1 MPQINK
7 KHRGGA
13 LLTALFIM
21 TLVAIVATA
30 MSTKVQVDIYRTR
43 LIIVHDKLYLA
54 AQAVAFWGMGE
65 LNDVKKHFAKRDAQ
79 GMVSQYPQT
88 MTGIYPS
95 VTLSGGLY
103 DLQARYNLNNL
114 VNKKAILGFINF
126 VGNTVPDIT
135 MPEKMKLALATADW
149 ISTYDLAVGK
159 DHYLSYYLNQR
170 PPYHPSHQLMNSSS
184 ELRLIQDVSAQT
196 YLALQPHITALPEPT
211 AININ
216 TASKQVLLSLSNT
229 INDEKVNEIISA
241 RGENGIKKLA
251 TINELLQK
259 LNIANDQITLESSY
273 FLNVA
278 HASSE
283 NLHFTMYTLLK
294 RSKDKKGKLSV
305 TILRQSFNVF

>member
-7 KHRGGA
+7 KPRGGA

-65 LNDVKKHFAKRDAQ
+65 LNDAKKRFAKLDAQ
-79 GMVSQYPQT
+79 GMVSQYPQN
-88 MTGIYPS
+88 MTGIYPA

-114 VNKKAILGFINF
+114 VNKKAILGFVNF
-126 VGNTVPDIT
+126 IGNTVPNISI
-135 MPEKMKLALATADW
+135 PEKMNLAMAINDW

-159 DHYLSYYLNQR
+159 DNYLSYYLSQK
-170 PPYHPSHQLMNSSS
+170 PPYHPSHQLMYSSS
-184 ELRLIQDVSAQT
+184 ELRLLKDVHAKT
-196 YLALQPHITALPEPT
+196 YLALQAYITALPEPT

-216 TASKQVLLSLSNT
+216 TASKQALMSLSNT
-229 INDEKVNEIISA
+229 IDDEKASELLSA
-241 RGENGIKKLA
+241 RGENGIKKLEKV
-251 TINELLQK
+251 NELLKK
-259 LNIANDQITLESSY
+259 LNIANEQITLESSY

-278 HASSE
+278 HASSD
-283 NLHFTMYTLLK
+283 NLHLTMYTLLK